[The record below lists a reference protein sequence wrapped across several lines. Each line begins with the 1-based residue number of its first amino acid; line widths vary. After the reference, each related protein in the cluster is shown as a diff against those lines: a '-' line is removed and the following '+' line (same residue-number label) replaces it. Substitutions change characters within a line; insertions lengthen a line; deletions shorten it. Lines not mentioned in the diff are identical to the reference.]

1 MPEPLRIG
9 IAGLGTVG
17 CGVLALLRDNAA
29 LLEQRTGRP
38 IEAVAVSSRD
48 KSKDRGVSLDGLD
61 WRDDAR
67 ELAAHPAVDVVVELI
82 GGSEGIARA
91 LSEAAFASGKHLV
104 TANKALLAHHG
115 AALADAARQA
125 DRHLGYEAAVAGG
138 IPIVKALREGLAGN
152 RIGGVYGILNGTC
165 NYIMTAMH
173 ESVQAGQAR
182 DFDSVLQEAQELGY
196 AEADPSTD
204 IDGIDA
210 AHKLAILTSVVF
222 GCPVDFNAVHVEGIR
237 HVSALDIG
245 FAIELGYRVKL
256 LGIARADEAAI
267 TQRVHPCMIRETA
280 PIARVDGVF
289 NAVVAE
295 GDRIGSALFEGP
307 GAGAGPTAS
316 AVVADLVDIA
326 RGQIMPAFPAA
337 AAGTDRPAEQPMD
350 HHVGAYYIR
359 LMVVDKP
366 GVIAGIAAC
375 LRDEQVSV
383 EAMLQRGRNPG
394 ELVPVVLTTHEAQES
409 AVVSALAAIDHLD
422 TVLEPPRMIRI
433 EAF

>member
-1 MPEPLRIG
+1 M
-9 IAGLGTVG
+9 
-17 CGVLALLRDNAA
+17 
-29 LLEQRTGRP
+29 
-38 IEAVAVSSRD
+38 
-48 KSKDRGVSLDGLD
+48 
-61 WRDDAR
+61 
-67 ELAAHPAVDVVVELI
+67 
-82 GGSEGIARA
+82 
-91 LSEAAFASGKHLV
+91 
-104 TANKALLAHHG
+104 
-115 AALADAARQA
+115 
-125 DRHLGYEAAVAGG
+125 
-138 IPIVKALREGLAGN
+138 
-152 RIGGVYGILNGTC
+152 
-165 NYIMTAMH
+165 
-173 ESVQAGQAR
+173 
-182 DFDSVLQEAQELGY
+182 
-196 AEADPSTD
+196 
-204 IDGIDA
+204 
-210 AHKLAILTSVVF
+210 
-222 GCPVDFNAVHVEGIR
+222 PVDFDAVHVEGIR

-256 LGIARADEAAI
+256 LGIARAGEDGI

-337 AAGTDRPAEQPMD
+337 SEGAQRAAARPMD

-359 LMVVDKP
+359 LMVVDRP

-394 ELVPVVLTTHEAQES
+394 ELVPVVLTTHESHEA
-409 AVVSALAAIDHLD
+409 AVVRALDAIDRLD

>member
-17 CGVLALLRDNAA
+17 CGVLALLRDNAT
-29 LLEQRTGRP
+29 LLEQRTGRS
-38 IEAVAVSSRD
+38 IEVVAVSSRD
-48 KSKDRGVSLDGLD
+48 RGKDRGVSLGGLD

-82 GGSEGIARA
+82 GGFEGTARA
-91 LSEAAFASGKHLV
+91 LSEAAFANGKHLV

-115 AALADAARQA
+115 AALAEAAGQA
-125 DRHLGYEAAVAGG
+125 ERHLGYEAAVAGG

-152 RIGGVYGILNGTC
+152 RIGAVYGILNGTC
-165 NYIMTAMH
+165 NFIMTAMH

-182 DFDSVLQEAQELGY
+182 EFESVLQEAQELGY

-210 AHKLAILTSVVF
+210 AHKLTILASVVF
-222 GCPVDFNAVHVEGIR
+222 GSPVDFDAVHVEGIR

-256 LGIARADEAAI
+256 LGIARAGETAI

-280 PIARVDGVF
+280 PIARVDGVL

-295 GDRIGSALFEGP
+295 GDRIGSTLFEGP

-326 RGQIMPAFPAA
+326 RGRIMPAFPAA
-337 AAGTDRPAEQPMD
+337 AAGTSRPAPKPMD

-394 ELVPVVLTTHEAQES
+394 ELVPVVLTTHESQEA
-409 AVVSALAAIDHLD
+409 AVVNALAAIDRLD